1 MRSPAM
7 VAYYRLLLRL
17 IWVLSQIYSKKPYKK
32 KKKQICYLLKLQ
44 KTLSISKQLKKTIQK
59 IMTMMMTAAV
69 AVKQKTKIR
78 IRIKTRTKIKA
89 VLLRLALHQTLHQ
102 AQPKRV
108 DLLKTT
114 MRSVRIHRIYFPA
127 RNLYKHFLEWV

>member
-7 VAYYRLLLRL
+7 VVYYRLLLRL
-17 IWVLSQIYSKKPYKK
+17 IWVLSQIYSKKPCKK
-32 KKKQICYLLKLQ
+32 KKKQICYSLKLQ
-44 KTLSISKQLKKTIQK
+44 KTLSISKQPKKTIQK
-59 IMTMMMTAAV
+59 IMTMMMTAAAIV
-69 AVKQKTKIR
+69 AVKQK
-78 IRIKTRTKIKA
+78 TKIKA

-114 MRSVRIHRIYFPA
+114 MKIVRIHRIYFPA

>member
-7 VAYYRLLLRL
+7 VVYYRLLLRL
-17 IWVLSQIYSKKPYKK
+17 IWVLSQIYSKKPCKK
-32 KKKQICYLLKLQ
+32 KKKQICYSLKLQ
-44 KTLSISKQLKKTIQK
+44 KTLSISKQPKKTIQK
-59 IMTMMMTAAV
+59 IMTMMMTAAAIV
-69 AVKQKTKIR
+69 AVKQKTK
-78 IRIKTRTKIKA
+78 IKTRTKIKA

>member
-7 VAYYRLLLRL
+7 VVYYRLLLRL
-17 IWVLSQIYSKKPYKK
+17 IWVLSQIYSKKPCKK

-44 KTLSISKQLKKTIQK
+44 KTLSISKQPKKTIQK
-59 IMTMMMTAAV
+59 IMTMMTAAAV
-69 AVKQKTKIR
+69 AVKRKTK
-78 IRIKTRTKIKA
+78 IKTRTKIKA

-108 DLLKTT
+108 D
-114 MRSVRIHRIYFPA
+114 
-127 RNLYKHFLEWV
+127 